1 MEKAIMKR
9 DQAFG
14 INGGEPSGTFK
25 SEGTFSQAEVDFA
38 VWIAKRQP
46 LACEMRVISLS
57 FLALPLLREAK
68 RTRKIGHDADLR
80 TILAWAENDPLYRRS
95 LSLLTQLQIELI
107 ISIVG
112 TAIATWDIQE
122 TN

>member
-1 MEKAIMKR
+1 MKR

-14 INGGEPSGTFK
+14 IDGGGPTGVPISG
-25 SEGTFSQAEVDFA
+25 ENFSQSEFDFA
-38 VWIAKRQP
+38 IWIANRQP
-46 LACEMRVISLS
+46 LAREMSVFVLALS
-57 FLALPLLREAK
+57 ALPLLREAK